1 MVKTDVV
8 YLLKIIYALAK
19 AVKITPDA
27 LVEEMANG
35 KDLEDYEAE
44 VELAEIKLQEKL
56 IASSK

>member
-44 VELAEIKLQEKL
+44 VEKLAEIKL
-56 IASSK
+56 